1 MDRAYVDTDGGVVVA
16 TADATTSADDGHLV
30 RVLDAGGA
38 LSTDWARFASEYSTT
53 DGFSTYPLQLLPGG
67 TDARLVVGTYKY
79 GRGLFALDL
88 ASGETAWEVGL
99 PEGVAVD
106 LSRRLVSDADG
117 NVLQPYLYPRELG
130 DETVAWDVAGADGVF
145 RGRGPAAFDGLRE
158 IAALG
163 PDGTVYGVGTVDD
176 VPVAFAVAPDEA
188 TGPGA
193 LTFAPRSVGAAW
205 ATFELRG
212 GGAGVLSAASLRRGD
227 EVLAAEAV
235 VPGARTDRGFATF
248 ALTDED
254 VGEWRL
260 VVDGPDGPSDLGPV
274 SVEPADAGKDFSV
287 QVAAGDIRV
296 GRPRTVAVTV
306 RNETNVDVNAVPVV
320 VAIEDVPEDTIVEP
334 LTPGPPPPIPEH
346 APPGF
351 SWDDVALTYAV
362 DGTLY
367 FPVLVPVLGPGETT
381 TISFRL
387 TIPPGEEAEGTGRV
401 TARVADCLLTNDR
414 QVPDW
419 VGDLDLDGFAQEG
432 FDVGSCLIGT
442 LPAIFGGA
450 VGGLPIPAEAFGPL
464 AGPVAGCLVAYFFA
478 LPVILV
484 DADGDSWVPLAW
496 DLVSLVAGCAPLLFG
511 VTGVGLAVGV
521 AAAVLG
527 GALFSCGGVEAI
539 ASFLFGGAVDPN
551 DIVGPSGATEA
562 HYLAAA
568 HPLGYTVRFE
578 NDPEATFPAAE
589 VTVTHTLDADL
600 DPATFRPGA
609 VGWDDVVAEPPP
621 GAAEWRERFTPEGA
635 DIAVDIAV
643 TRDGH
648 DVTWRLSTIDPAT
661 GAPPEDPRSAS
672 CRPTSPRPR
681 GRDSCASPSSRPGG
695 SPTAPSSTRRRP
707 SSSTSTSRSSRTRGR
722 TRSTSPRRRRPS
734 PGRKAPRRRTRSRS
748 TSAASTTSPA
758 SPGGGSRSRPGT
770 PSWSPS
776 AAAARTP
783 PSRSPPHAASGS
795 GCAPA
800 QSTAPATS
808 TPTAR
813 SPRSRSPRPWRSWGS
828 PSTGSPVPTATRP
841 RSPSPTRRQSTAQ
854 ALRR

>member
-1 MDRAYVDTDGGVVVA
+1 
-16 TADATTSADDGHLV
+16 
-30 RVLDAGGA
+30 
-38 LSTDWARFASEYSTT
+38 
-53 DGFSTYPLQLLPGG
+53 
-67 TDARLVVGTYKY
+67 
-79 GRGLFALDL
+79 
-88 ASGETAWEVGL
+88 
-99 PEGVAVD
+99 
-106 LSRRLVSDADG
+106 
-117 NVLQPYLYPRELG
+117 
-130 DETVAWDVAGADGVF
+130 VF

-306 RNETNVDVNAVPVV
+306 RNETNVDANVVPVV

-661 GAPPEDPRSAS
+661 GAPPEDPEIGLLPPNVAAPEGEGFVRFTVEPAGGVADGTVVDAQAS
-672 CRPTSPRPR
+672 IVFDVNEPIVTNTWTNTFDLTPPTSAVTGPE
-681 GRDSCASPSSRPGG
+681 
-695 SPTAPSSTRRRP
+695 
-707 SSSTSTSRSSRTRGR
+707 
-722 TRSTSPRRRRPS
+722 
-734 PGRKAPRRRTRSRS
+734 
-748 TSAASTTSPA
+748 
-758 SPGGGSRSRPGT
+758 
-770 PSWSPS
+770 SPS
-776 AAAARTP
+776 ATNALAFDLGGFDDVSGVAGWRIEVATGDAELVTVGGRREDPAFALTAPRCQRVRVRARAVDGAGNLDPDGAVAEVEVAAAVAELGVAVDRIAGP
-783 PSRSPPHAASGS
+783 DRYA
-795 GCAPA
+795 
-800 QSTAPATS
+800 TAVAV
-808 TPTAR
+808 AD
-813 SPRSRSPRPWRSWGS
+813 
-828 PSTGSPVPTATRP
+828 A
-841 RSPSPTRRQSTAQ
+841 RQSTAQ